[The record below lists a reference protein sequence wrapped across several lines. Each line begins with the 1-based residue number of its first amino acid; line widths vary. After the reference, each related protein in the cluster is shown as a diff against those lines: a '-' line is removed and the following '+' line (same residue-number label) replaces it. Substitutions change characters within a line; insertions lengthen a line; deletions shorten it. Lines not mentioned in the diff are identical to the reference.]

1 MALSEQDLQW
11 MRRAIRLA
19 KRGYPAPN
27 PHVGAVV
34 VKDGAL
40 VGEGFHPYKGAPH
53 AEVYALQQA
62 GERARGATL
71 YVTLEPCCHY
81 GFTPPCTN
89 AIRDAQESCAW
100 WSGCWTPTPM

>member
-34 VKDGAL
+34 VTDGAL

-62 GERARGATL
+62 GERARA
-71 YVTLEPCCHY
+71 
-81 GFTPPCTN
+81 
-89 AIRDAQESCAW
+89 AQRF
-100 WSGCWTPTPM
+100 M

>member
-34 VKDGAL
+34 V
-40 VGEGFHPYKGAPH
+40 
-53 AEVYALQQA
+53 
-62 GERARGATL
+62 
-71 YVTLEPCCHY
+71 
-81 GFTPPCTN
+81 
-89 AIRDAQESCAW
+89 
-100 WSGCWTPTPM
+100 

>member
-1 MALSEQDLQW
+1 MALSEQDLLW

-27 PHVGAVV
+27 PHVGALV

-40 VGEGFHPYKGAPH
+40 IGEGFHPYKGAPH

-62 GERARGATL
+62 GERTRAVQR
-71 YVTLEPCCHY
+71 
-81 GFTPPCTN
+81 
-89 AIRDAQESCAW
+89 S
-100 WSGCWTPTPM
+100 M